1 MAKLLAT
8 RKSRR
13 RPFDKSSYHGEHYP
27 GERCA
32 YEELLLYGRFFRAE
46 DKKLLG
52 EIEELLVELYL
63 LQEYPGGSAYIKEE
77 SELWQS
83 SAST

>member
-1 MAKLLAT
+1 MRSCCST
-8 RKSRR
+8 
-13 RPFDKSSYHGEHYP
+13 G
-27 GERCA
+27 G
-32 YEELLLYGRFFRAE
+32 FFWAE
-46 DKKLLG
+46 SKKLHG
-52 EIEELLVELYL
+52 EIEELLVGLYL

>member
-1 MAKLLAT
+1 LVKLLAT

-13 RPFDKSSYHGEHYP
+13 RPFGKSPYRGITPVSSAPMRSCCSTG
-27 GERCA
+27 G
-32 YEELLLYGRFFRAE
+32 FFWAE
-46 DKKLLG
+46 SKKLHG
-52 EIEELLVELYL
+52 EIEELLVGLYL